1 MCTMCM
7 FICLHAQTHTH
18 THIYIHT
25 HKHGHTHTFN
35 HVYEDMHTYAARIYV
50 IIYIHISMHT
60 TLHNYIHTYAFTYLH
75 RKRQTCISV
84 VIIPIIVLS
93 TIWSIPCRDLTR
105 QRSEADLTQALRTS
119 GLLQVDRGSLNHWE
133 WMTNDIGR
141 VPNGFKQSLSIMIVY
156 NHCALLQLG
165 DIT

>member
-50 IIYIHISMHT
+50 IIYT
-60 TLHNYIHTYAFTYLH
+60 YQYAHNITQLYPYLRFYI
-75 RKRQTCISV
+75 
-84 VIIPIIVLS
+84 
-93 TIWSIPCRDLTR
+93 LT
-105 QRSEADLTQALRTS
+105 
-119 GLLQVDRGSLNHWE
+119 
-133 WMTNDIGR
+133 
-141 VPNGFKQSLSIMIVY
+141 
-156 NHCALLQLG
+156 
-165 DIT
+165 